1 MDFIRVSTAD
11 HVTTVT
17 LDRPEVMNAINGA
30 MHHELQAA
38 FDDFAADP
46 DQYICVVT
54 GAGPKAF
61 CAGSDLKAAVAAR
74 GEPFAYP
81 KNGYAGLAER
91 FDCAK
96 PLIAAVNGLALGGG
110 FEVALACDV
119 VIAVDTASFGLPEPL
134 VGAIAFGG
142 GLQRLAR
149 EIGPKRALGMIL
161 TARRV
166 SAAEGYRLG
175 FVNEVV
181 APGELDAAVAR
192 WCAEMLRAAPPALRA
207 SKEAVY
213 RGLDASSLQAA
224 LASQA
229 DYPAYA
235 AWASSEDLKEGPTAF
250 AEKRAPVWVG
260 R

>member
-1 MDFIRVSTAD
+1 MDFITVAKAS

-17 LDRPEVMNAINGA
+17 LNRPQVMNAINHT

-38 FDDFAADP
+38 FDDFATD
-46 DQYICVVT
+46 DEQFICVVT
-54 GAGPKAF
+54 GAGEKAF
-61 CAGSDLKAAVAAR
+61 CAGSDLKAVALR
-74 GEPFAYP
+74 GEQTVYP
-81 KNGYAGLAER
+81 PSGYAGLIER

-96 PLIAAVNGLALGGG
+96 PIIAAVNGLALGGG
-110 FEVALACDV
+110 FEVALACDII
-119 VIAVDTASFGLPEPL
+119 IAVETASFGLPEPL
-134 VGAIAFGG
+134 VGAIALGG
-142 GLQRLAR
+142 GLHRLAR
-149 EIGPKRALGMIL
+149 EIGPKRAMGMIL

-207 SKEAVY
+207 SKEVVY
-213 RGLDASSLQAA
+213 HGLEEPSLAAA
-224 LASQA
+224 LANQA
-229 DYPAYA
+229 GYPAYA
-235 AWASSEDLKEGPTAF
+235 AWRASDDAREGPLAF
-250 AEKRAPVWVG
+250 AEKRAPNWTG